1 MQILLPASALEAST
15 SVPRTTSFWQLALTA
30 EQSAAQVHIEQR
42 HMYRW
47 KLRCKNFLLLLCA
60 GELDECSIIREEG
73 LQVTVL
79 LTLTNTPR

>member
-47 KLRCKNFLLLLCA
+47 KLRCKNFLLLCV
-60 GELDECSIIREEG
+60 GELDECSIIGEEG
-73 LQVTVL
+73 LQVTFL
-79 LTLTNTPR
+79 LTLTNAPR